1 MHHPFPQKITTV
13 TYTFTYLS
21 MMNSYTTPGKIT
33 INDLTE
39 QTNKNR

>member
-1 MHHPFPQKITTV
+1 MHLPFPQKITAV
-13 TYTFTYLS
+13 TYTCTYLS

-39 QTNKNR
+39 QKNKNR